1 MTNEVS
7 LYGSS
12 GITKECKFSG
22 IVVKSAEN
30 LLLWQLFAANATS
43 LVNLT
48 HSAMTCSSSTTG
60 VELTTV
66 ASPSIVTTS
75 EESGGVGTP
84 PFSSLSLTLEV
95 ETLCAST
102 PVKAELA
109 SISEALSMIFISS
122 TSFFKTVFIFCP
134 HKKHIFLQ
142 IPQFNYLNHGR
153 PKKPRLEKWYLQTKK
168 IDV

>member
-12 GITKECKFSG
+12 GITKECKSSG

-48 HSAMTCSSSTTG
+48 HSAMTCSSSTIG
-60 VELTTV
+60 VELTIV

-75 EESGGVGTP
+75 EGSGGVGTP
-84 PFSSLSLTLEV
+84 PFSSLSLAFEV
-95 ETLCAST
+95 ETSCASIS
-102 PVKAELA
+102 VKTAFA

-122 TSFFKTVFIFCP
+122 TSLFISVFILKFLFYTHVLKLP
-134 HKKHIFLQ
+134 HDI
-142 IPQFNYLNHGR
+142 I
-153 PKKPRLEKWYLQTKK
+153 
-168 IDV
+168 I